1 VYVASGRGYP
11 DAVVSA
17 PAAGYEGGPLLLTDG
32 KALTGATLSELARLT
47 PSSIVVVGAA
57 VSQTVVDQLKA
68 YGPVDGIAGS
78 DRYETAVTVSQHTFP
93 STDVVFIATGGAF
106 PDALAVGPAAIDAAG
121 PVLLVSTTSLPK
133 TVADELVRL
142 NPNRVVIV
150 GGTAAVS
157 AGVANSI
164 DALFD

>member
-1 VYVASGRGYP
+1 
-11 DAVVSA
+11 
-17 PAAGYEGGPLLLTDG
+17 
-32 KALTGATLSELARLT
+32 
-47 PSSIVVVGAA
+47 
-57 VSQTVVDQLKA
+57 VVDQLKA
-68 YGPVDGIAGS
+68 YGPVNRISGS
-78 DRYETAVTVSQHTFP
+78 DRYETAVELSRHTFQ
-93 STDVVFIATGGAF
+93 SADVVFIATGGAF
-106 PDALAVGPAAIDAAG
+106 PDALAVGPAAIDAGG